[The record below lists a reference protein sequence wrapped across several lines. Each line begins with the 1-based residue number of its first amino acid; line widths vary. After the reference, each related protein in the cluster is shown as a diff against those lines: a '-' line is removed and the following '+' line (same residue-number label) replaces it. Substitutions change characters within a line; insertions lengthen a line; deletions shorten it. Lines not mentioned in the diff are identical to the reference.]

1 MGRKIN
7 RHPFYTGNKHGR
19 LSFGAYRVANQTAA
33 VMLQSGQD
41 AGRHYTVMQSTGDAD
56 KGSKGSTTS
65 ICPGTHTVK
74 AGKDIV
80 NYTIPSVVSNNIPA
94 IFYEAE
100 NGDIVLTAPHG
111 NVKISAENIE
121 LIATGVN
128 NKNGVISLTSNE
140 KINLK
145 SQMIDINSVVSTKIF
160 SESTVDIIGKGI
172 LNVYAGLADFA
183 DKTTKDL
190 GRYASKLSSDNSVES
205 KNEVQNSALYDE
217 PKQQEENSQ

>member
-1 MGRKIN
+1 MGKKIN

-121 LIATGVN
+121 LIATGIDG
-128 NKNGVISLTSNE
+128 KSGVISLTSNE

>member
-121 LIATGVN
+121 LIATGIDG
-128 NKNGVISLTSNE
+128 KSGVISLTSNE